1 MVEEEV
7 RLSGGTSRLIPFGQ
21 LVKEGEAAAQERA
34 SYPNNN
40 VTVNAT
46 WGAAERARGKPRRA
60 ALKLS
65 ASGSRINP
73 NLLDRWRLILAE

>member
-1 MVEEEV
+1 MW
-7 RLSGGTSRLIPFGQ
+7 I
-21 LVKEGEAAAQERA
+21 VKEGEATAQERA

-40 VTVNAT
+40 VPVNAT
-46 WGAAERARGKPRRA
+46 RGAAESAGEKPCRT

-73 NLLDRWRLILAE
+73 NLLDRWRLILAEWRCIQNKQ